1 MYSVD
6 SADVL
11 LIGSFE
17 RVIFYTISIL
27 YHLNC
32 EKVLTGLILSALL
45 SVTIFI
51 FYDANILQYGAFY
64 KPIGCHIFTLKLTQ
78 AQVFIY
84 LSM

>member
-32 EKVLTGLILSALL
+32 ENVLTGLILSALL

-51 FYDANILQYGAFY
+51 FSMM
-64 KPIGCHIFTLKLTQ
+64 LTFCNTEH
-78 AQVFIY
+78 FIS
-84 LSM
+84 LLVVV